1 MLLLKSVEE
10 LQIVLQK
17 KRQKGLKIG
26 FAPTMGALH
35 QGHASLIKKAK
46 LENDICVCCIFV
58 NPTQFNDPKDLDK
71 YPRTEGKD
79 IKILVGLDNDV
90 LFYPTVDAVYPKD
103 LHIPIF
109 DFGQVDKVME
119 GKFRPGHFDGVVEVV
134 YRLIDIVQPD
144 RLYMGQKDFQQF
156 TLIQHM
162 LQQMQSSTKLV
173 VCPIIREVDG
183 LALSSRNV
191 RLTPENRQNAPIIS
205 EILHG
210 LNDWL
215 TNGGSIKEAE
225 AKAIT
230 QLNEMPDF
238 RPEYLEIVDGYT
250 LQPIEQMEDSDYVVV
265 CTAVWA
271 GGVRLIDN
279 VILKGGQQK

>member
-10 LQIVLQK
+10 LQLFLQK
-17 KRQKGLKIG
+17 KRQKGLEIG

-58 NPTQFNDPKDLDK
+58 NPTQFNDPKDLEK

-90 LFYPTVDAVYPKD
+90 LFCPTVDAVYPKD
-103 LHIPIF
+103 LDIPTF

-134 YRLIDIVQPD
+134 YRLIDIVKPD

-162 LQQMQSSTKLV
+162 LQQMKSSTKLV

-205 EILHG
+205 KILHG
-210 LNDWL
+210 LNDWIADGL
-215 TNGGSIKEAE
+215 SIKEAE
-225 AKAIT
+225 TKAIT
-230 QLNEMPDF
+230 QLNDMPDF
-238 RPEYLEIVDGYT
+238 RPEYLEIVDGHT
-250 LQPIEQMEDSDYVVV
+250 LQSIDNMEDADYVVV
-265 CTAVWA
+265 CAAVWT
-271 GGVRLIDN
+271 GDIRLIDN
-279 VILKGGQQK
+279 VILKGGQPK